1 MNKTQN
7 GMQTQTDFIM
17 SPTVDVCFAGLMENP
32 VVRKGF
38 CAAVMR
44 VPPDLIGETMLVPT
58 HLRRENAQD
67 KLGILDV
74 LVKLKDGTHINLE
87 MQVRYFE
94 FWDERA
100 LFYLSRMFSGQLE
113 YGDSYEKLGKCIHV
127 SILDLSLIHI

>member
-1 MNKTQN
+1 MTKTQN
-7 GMQTQTDFIM
+7 GTQTDFIM

-44 VPPDLIGETMLVPT
+44 IPPDLIGETMLLPT

-74 LVKLKDGTHINLE
+74 VVKLKDGTTRSVIVPCISE
-87 MQVRYFE
+87 MMRAVSFIMIRWRFR
-94 FWDERA
+94 FWN
-100 LFYLSRMFSGQLE
+100 SG
-113 YGDSYEKLGKCIHV
+113 SCRRKCGQGRTLWIGCV
-127 SILDLSLIHI
+127 S

>member
-94 FWDERA
+94 FWDE
-100 LFYLSRMFSGQLE
+100 
-113 YGDSYEKLGKCIHV
+113 
-127 SILDLSLIHI
+127 LI